1 MCPSLFCINFTLVV
15 LFSFT
20 QFFRKQK
27 IIFPSIKTEECFT
40 VIHGTFV
47 QIQYIIY
54 IVRQTFSTI
63 FVFLL
68 WLTHSVV
75 QTFLLP
81 CIICGNKELTFTDRA
96 SDFPPPL
103 LYNPN
108 ISPPFSLLKINKNN
122 LNNKRTNSV
131 KKKKSTIIVAC

>member
-40 VIHGTFV
+40 VIVVNTW
-47 QIQYIIY
+47 YIRTNTVHHLY
-54 IVRQTFSTI
+54 RTTNLLNHFC
-63 FVFLL
+63 FLL
-68 WLTHSVV
+68 SHSVV

-96 SDFPPPL
+96 SDLPPPL

-122 LNNKRTNSV
+122 LNNKRTNSD
-131 KKKKSTIIVAC
+131 